1 MVFDY
6 SNFIDDCNYETET
19 VKVRT
24 VDGRIY
30 VTNKTDKEMYFVLKR
45 DWVVSCGDGN
55 GTSWASQYIQVDK
68 FPEDEARWAVVVQ
81 PHETY
86 SEVSTGLVPKWFF
99 SSDFSESLQ
108 EDNYNQQILF
118 DASMAKIYSTVFY
131 LASLETDE
139 EKKNAYR
146 NIIEKLNEIDLPE
159 TVTNTSY
166 ATSVAEESEDA
177 SEDNDCELDISV
189 EELPF

>member
-24 VDGRIY
+24 VDDRIY
-30 VTNKTDKEMYFVLKR
+30 VTNKTNEEMCFLLKQ

-55 GTSWASQYIQVDK
+55 GTSWASQYFQVDK
-68 FPEDEARWAVVVQ
+68 IPEGEEQWAVTIQ
-81 PHETY
+81 PHGTY
-86 SEVSTGLVPKWFF
+86 SESSTGLVPKWFF
-99 SSDFSESLQ
+99 SSDFSGSLR
-108 EDNYNQQILF
+108 EDNYNQQTLF
-118 DASMAKIYSTVFY
+118 DTSMAKLYSTIFY
-131 LASLETDE
+131 LESLETNE
-139 EKKNAYR
+139 ERKKAYR
-146 NIIEKLNEIDLPE
+146 SIIEKLNDIELPD

-166 ATSVAEESEDA
+166 ATGMAEEPEEA
-177 SEDNDCELDISV
+177 SEENDCELVISV